1 MQAYNEWQEKA
12 KLIRKW
18 SLISTTEAASGHPTS
33 CLSAADI
40 TTVLNLLI
48 VFTGIFGVVAFT
60 LTKRGKEI
68 AVRKVLGAAIK
79 SIISIFLKEY
89 GVLIAI
95 SNIIAWPLAY
105 LATSKWLENYA
116 YHIHQN
122 LIPYSFVCLFI
133 FLTAFILISLQ
144 CFKAALANPV
154 KSLRSE

>member
-1 MQAYNEWQEKA
+1 MDDKFQAMY
-12 KLIRKW
+12 
-18 SLISTTEAASGHPTS
+18 ASE
-33 CLSAADI
+33 LQFKKAADI
-40 TTVLNLLI
+40 ATVLNLLI

-60 LTKRGKEI
+60 LTKRAKEI
-68 AVRKVLGAAIK
+68 AVRKVFGADIK

-116 YHIHQN
+116 YHIHQS